1 LFWYA
6 EICDAGPLCSSR
18 TDSSPEVE
26 LPGPIDVE
34 HFGGRETTITLRPIG
49 PLRTLPHAG
58 LLREITDGT
67 VLEQVF
73 WHGRVTRAG
82 VAAATGISKPTIS
95 DSFRRLVERGLL
107 TEGGPRS
114 GHRGRVATYYQLA
127 STAGWVLA
135 IAVDHEQLTA
145 RAMTVTGEP
154 VGESTQ
160 PAPGDPR
167 RLIGAL
173 LSVLRQHRSAAAG
186 LGPLRV
192 MAIAVASPFGGA
204 APTSGVPDWRS
215 PAGQAGLRS
224 LLPRLG
230 GTRLL
235 LESAVDLAGH
245 AERQLGVAR
254 DASSFGYL
262 SFGRSLD
269 LALYVDDTL
278 VRGAHGLAGE
288 VGLLPHSSS
297 PAETVQQALARQG
310 FGTANGTALDAET
323 IIRTLDQAAAGD
335 VVAAT
340 RVDGMCRSLLSV
352 VAAAYAVVDPEL
364 LVLGGPVGRHP
375 WLLAR
380 LELAARTLQPLPV
393 QLVSGA
399 LDGSAAVRGALLRGL
414 AEGQQGLLRSGD

>member
-1 LFWYA
+1 M
-6 EICDAGPLCSSR
+6 
-18 TDSSPEVE
+18 TSPT
-26 LPGPIDVE
+26 GVE
-34 HFGGRETTITLRPIG
+34 HFGGRETTLTLRPIG
-49 PLRTLPHAG
+49 PIRTLPHAG
-58 LLREITDGT
+58 LLREITDDT
-67 VLEQVF
+67 VLEEVF
-73 WHGRVTRAG
+73 RHGRVTRAG

-127 STAGWVLA
+127 TTAGWVLA
-135 IAVDHEQLTA
+135 IAIDHDQLTT
-145 RAMTVTGEP
+145 RALTLTGEP

-160 PAPGDPR
+160 PAPGGPT
-167 RLIGAL
+167 RLVGAL
-173 LSVLRQHRSAAAG
+173 LRVLRRHRSAAAG

-192 MAIAVASPFGGA
+192 MAVAVASPFGGA
-204 APTSGVPDWRS
+204 PPKPESVPDWRS

-254 DASSFGYL
+254 DTSSFGYL

-269 LALYVDDTL
+269 LALYVGDTL

-288 VGLLPHSSS
+288 VGLLPNSSS
-297 PAETVQQALARQG
+297 PAETVQQALIRQG
-310 FGTANGTALDAET
+310 FGTANGTALDAPT
-323 IIRTLDQAAAGD
+323 IIRTLDRAAARD
-335 VVAAT
+335 VTAAA

-352 VAAAYAVVDPEL
+352 VLAAYAVVDPEL
-364 LVLGGPVGRHP
+364 LVLAGPVGRHP

-393 QLVSGA
+393 HLVSGA
-399 LDGSAAVRGALLRGL
+399 MDGSAAVRGALLRAL
-414 AEGQQGLLRSGD
+414 AEGQQALLRSAD